1 MGCWQ
6 DALMTATEK
15 VFARQTQVLDLKKA
29 FAGLDESIPLL
40 CCCGNHDVGNAP
52 NKVGQANANGG

>member
-1 MGCWQ
+1 
-6 DALMTATEK
+6 MTATEK
-15 VFARQTQVLDLKKA
+15 VLTRQTQVLDFKKA